1 MQSLGCHRKGEEQL
15 SLQDVETQL
24 QRRRIG
30 GWALLEQRKAY
41 QLNFELREGR
51 AYIYCTLDT
60 NKVEKYEIRISGIDT
75 SARGN
80 KCISNI

>member
-41 QLNFELREGR
+41 QLNLELREGR
-51 AYIYCTLDT
+51 AGVGVRDQIPQGLEDFDLYP
-60 NKVEKYEIRISGIDT
+60 K
-75 SARGN
+75 
-80 KCISNI
+80 

>member
-51 AYIYCTLDT
+51 AGVGVRDQIPQGLEDFDLYP
-60 NKVEKYEIRISGIDT
+60 K
-75 SARGN
+75 
-80 KCISNI
+80 